1 MLNVVII
8 GSTLNVVIS
17 VICVNLTITL
27 ITVVIASIYTR
38 SCEIY
43 NNFILLITH
52 DLGTD
57 LPRAG
62 HLSVAS
68 AERAGHSL
76 FGYGI
81 VQISMTVWPAHCIGI
96 GRSSA
101 THTVTLILSK
111 VQSPSDPLHKPKA
124 LLRVQERATE
134 GASHLRSHLAGNP
147 GRYDRR
153 VHAHHA
159 EWCIENG
166 FRMGEACQPRI
177 VHAHHVRVRA
187 FARPKHRTHLV
198 KRIL

>member
-1 MLNVVII
+1 MPWHAEPRKGKV
-8 GSTLNVVIS
+8 
-17 VICVNLTITL
+17 
-27 ITVVIASIYTR
+27 
-38 SCEIY
+38 
-43 NNFILLITH
+43 TH
-52 DLGTD
+52 GNGTSRTKAPGAVGTD
-57 LPRAG
+57 HPRAG

-68 AERAGHSL
+68 NERAGHPL

-159 EWCIENG
+159 ERRTENG
-166 FRMGEACQPRI
+166 FRMGRACQPRMA
-177 VHAHHVRVRA
+177 HAHHVRVRA
-187 FARPKHRTHLV
+187 FGRPGHRTHLV